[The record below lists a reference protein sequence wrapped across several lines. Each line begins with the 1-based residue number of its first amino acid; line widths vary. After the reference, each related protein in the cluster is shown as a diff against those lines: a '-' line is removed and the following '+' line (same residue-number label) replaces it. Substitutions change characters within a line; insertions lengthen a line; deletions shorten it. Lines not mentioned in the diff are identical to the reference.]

1 MKKALLYVTVAT
13 AATFGFALLFF
24 AVTGMIPALSAR
36 INYETLGSVLGY
48 IWLFGVFPAAVVL
61 GFEQQLKDEERQRD
75 LPVHERENL
84 RPLHLEGLP
93 ATLRAIAACRR

>member
-1 MKKALLYVTVAT
+1 MKKALLYVTVAS
-13 AATFGFALLFF
+13 AATLGFALLIFT
-24 AVTGMIPALSAR
+24 VTGLIPALATR
-36 INYETLGSVLGY
+36 MNYEALGSAVGS

-84 RPLHLEGLP
+84 RPLHLEDLP
-93 ATLRAIAACRR
+93 ATMRAIAEYRR